1 MDNIGLLFDRFAV
14 AYQHSLYAIKRE
26 QEKIERERR
35 TSREQAKKQFDK
47 ERSRAATIAANS
59 LMANMH
65 KAKDAYR
72 ILANQDDSIMKVAE
86 YLAFGSVTPQD
97 INKLVFSDHT
107 LPWIMPFLGH
117 RNILI
122 ERIHPCLKE
131 IKHCCFFS

>member
-107 LPWIMPFLGH
+107 LPWIMPFL
-117 RNILI
+117 
-122 ERIHPCLKE
+122 
-131 IKHCCFFS
+131 